1 MTIERLQRVLIWLL
15 ISAVVIFLLERLFVL
30 FTLFSTPLL
39 LFGLAWLIALAM
51 RPLVDRMTSLE
62 LPVPLVSRR
71 SRQTGTLTP
80 TWRLP
85 RVLAV
90 ALLYTALLAVVVFT
104 VVSLLPV
111 ITPQVVGLQGSL
123 PDAVNEVTR
132 WSAQLEGELRRVGVR
147 ADLQAVLRPESLAQ
161 QATALGST
169 LVQQSVSLV
178 SSLAVVVVDLVL
190 VLILSFY
197 MTMDGQRMAAYVL
210 RLMPAAW
217 RQEVR
222 TLFEIVDRTFG
233 GFLRAQILQAVFYGI
248 ATAVIMIALGLSDAA
263 LASVIAGVLVLIPI
277 IGGFLAMIPPLLV
290 ALIEAPERFLLLV
303 VLLLLLQ
310 QVLFNMIMP
319 RIMGQSVGLHP
330 LLVFAALLIGST
342 LAGTWGVLFGI
353 PIAGVLASVFQ
364 FLYVRATRQSLTE
377 TEPEAQEQGAGV
389 RSPDTAVR
397 ARAEKQPVDP

>member
-1 MTIERLQRVLIWLL
+1 MTTERLQRALIWLL
-15 ISAVVIFLLERLFVL
+15 ISAVAIFLLERLFVL

-51 RPLVDRMTSLE
+51 RPLVDRMTSLQ
-62 LPVPLVSRR
+62 LPVPLLTRR
-71 SRQTGTLTP
+71 SRQTGSLTP

-85 RVLAV
+85 RALAV
-90 ALLYTALLAVVVFT
+90 ALLYIGLLAVVVFT

-111 ITPQVVGLQGSL
+111 ITPQVMGLQGSL
-123 PDAVNEVTR
+123 PDAVGEMTR
-132 WSAQLEGELRRVGVR
+132 WSAQLESELQRVGVR
-147 ADLQAVLRPESLAQ
+147 ADVQSVLRPEALAQ

-197 MTMDGQRMAAYVL
+197 MTMDGPRLSAYVL
-210 RLMPAAW
+210 HLMPHDW
-217 RQEVR
+217 RGEVR
-222 TLFEIVDRTFG
+222 ALFRIVDRTFG
-233 GFLRAQILQAVFYGI
+233 GFLRAQILQALIYGI
-248 ATAVIMIALGLSDAA
+248 ATAVIMLALGLSDAA

-290 ALIEAPERFLLLV
+290 TLIEAPERFLLLV

-364 FLYVRATRQSLTE
+364 FLYVRATALPEQ
-377 TEPEAQEQGAGV
+377 EPDDDQN
-389 RSPDTAVR
+389 PDPG
-397 ARAEKQPVDP
+397 RAEPVALGRNEKPAADP

>member
-1 MTIERLQRVLIWLL
+1 MTTERLQRALIWLL

-30 FTLFSTPLL
+30 FTLFATPLL

-51 RPLVDRMTSLE
+51 RPLADRMTSLE
-62 LPVPLVSRR
+62 LPVPLVTRR
-71 SRQTGTLTP
+71 SRQTGALTP

-111 ITPQVVGLQGSL
+111 ITPQIMGLQGSL
-123 PDAVNEVTR
+123 PDAVNGVTH
-132 WSAQLEGELRRVGVR
+132 WAAQLEGELRRVGVR
-147 ADLQAVLRPESLAQ
+147 ADLQSVLRPEALTQ
-161 QATALGST
+161 QAAALGST

-178 SSLAVVVVDLVL
+178 SSLAVLVVDLVL

-210 RLMPAAW
+210 RLMPPGW
-217 RQEVR
+217 RREVR

-248 ATAVIMIALGLSDAA
+248 ATAVIMIVLGLSDAA

-277 IGGFLAMIPPLLV
+277 IGGFLAMVPPLLI
-290 ALIEAPERFLLLV
+290 ALVEAPERFLV
-303 VLLLLLQ
+303 VVLLLLLLQ

-364 FLYVRATRQSLTE
+364 FLYVRATRQPPAE
-377 TEPEAQEQGAGV
+377 AEPEPQEPRAQE
-389 RSPDTAVR
+389 PTLR
-397 ARAEKQPVDP
+397 ARAEKQPADS